1 MENTGNIQFIASII
15 SLLIAIVILIRW
27 WGMTSN
33 IKDIRNYLYRQNIP
47 EIEQVEVDNQ
57 LIELEKLK
65 IKMKPN
71 QLIIKILANQRLEVW
86 DKSTLDEHISQGK
99 GKFFEELYK
108 NY

>member
-86 DKSTLDEHISQGK
+86 DKSTWDEHISQGK